1 MKNYQVKFVREY
13 VTFVTIQANDLDEAE
28 KKMDELISEG
38 IIYDMELEQM
48 NVRNEE
54 YSIIK
59 LK

>member
-13 VTFVTIQANDLDEAE
+13 VTFVTIQANDINEAE

-54 YSIIK
+54 YSITKIK
-59 LK
+59 